1 MKLRDKLC
9 KEVIKE
15 KDSQR
20 KIKRY
25 ETQKKYR
32 NEIVDLLKVGKQTHY
47 KNYFEENK
55 KTVKLIFDDSGVFAP
70 NNVIIQKNTFLS
82 RSNHKKVFRKL
93 IEKRSYLSPF

>member
-1 MKLRDKLC
+1 MKLRDKLY
-9 KEVIKE
+9 KEGIKE

-25 ETQKKYR
+25 ETQKNCRSK
-32 NEIVDLLKVGKQTHY
+32 IVDLLKVSKQTHF

-70 NNVIIQKNTFLS
+70 NNVIIQKNTFLL
-82 RSNHKKVFRKL
+82 NVWKQL
-93 IEKRSYLSPF
+93 

>member
-1 MKLRDKLC
+1 MKLRDKLY
-9 KEVIKE
+9 KEGIKE

-25 ETQKKYR
+25 ETQKNCR
-32 NEIVDLLKVGKQTHY
+32 NKIVGLLKVSKQTHF

-70 NNVIIQKNTFLS
+70 NNVIIQKNTFLL
-82 RSNHKKVFRKL
+82 NVWKQL
-93 IEKRSYLSPF
+93 

>member
-1 MKLRDKLC
+1 MKVRDKLY
-9 KEVIKE
+9 KEGIKE

-25 ETQKKYR
+25 ETQKNCR
-32 NEIVDLLKVGKQTHY
+32 NKIVDLLKVSKQTHF

-70 NNVIIQKNTFLS
+70 NNVIIQKNTFLL
-82 RSNHKKVFRKL
+82 NVWKQL
-93 IEKRSYLSPF
+93 